1 MLLSVNAREAWRS
14 LKASKQRTILALLG
28 VIIGIGSVMAML
40 SMGETI
46 KAKALA
52 EFRQMGTD
60 IISVRKGYTPESTGG
75 SGLNVDDFD
84 QLAKFSRN
92 IRETS
97 PEVSTWGKI
106 RAGQAEVDSS
116 IKGVRPVFLHINKLK
131 MASGRFLTVF
141 DEDRSFCVLGG
152 KTYERLIR
160 EGARPPISEVTL
172 RGLPFQVLGVL
183 EPAQLG
189 FRSEEVDSAVFMPM
203 GLADRMGGFEGASRI
218 TVRLWPTSDHDVA
231 SAEINK
237 LWNKLNQGNS
247 VLEIDSPK
255 QLLEQMAKQMRLYTL
270 LLAAVASISLVVGGV
285 GIMNMMLVSVTER
298 RREIGIRRALGAQRG
313 DITSQFL
320 VESVILSLVGGVI
333 GIALGVGACFAVSE
347 FNGWDAVIPMD
358 AMGLCLGVAMAVGLF
373 FGYYPARKASHL
385 DVIVALK
392 AE

>member
-40 SMGETI
+40 SVGETV

-60 IISVRKGYTPESTGG
+60 IITVRKGYVPDSFGG
-75 SGLNVDDFD
+75 GGLDVLDFD
-84 QLAKFSRN
+84 KVAKFSRN
-92 IRETS
+92 IREVS

-106 RAGQAEVDSS
+106 RAGNAEADAS
-116 IKGVRPVFLHINKLK
+116 IKGVRPVFKHIDKLH
-131 MASGRFLTVF
+131 MARGRFLTHF
-141 DEDRSFCVLGG
+141 DEERSFCVLGS
-152 KTYERLIR
+152 KIQETLVR
-160 EGARPPISEVTL
+160 EGARPPIDEVTL

-183 EPAQLG
+183 DPAQLG
-189 FRSEEVDSAVFMPM
+189 FRSDEVDSAVFIPL
-203 GLADRMGGFEGASRI
+203 GLADRMGGFQGASRI
-218 TVRLWPTSDHDVA
+218 TVRLWPESEHDVA
-231 SAEINK
+231 SAEINALWKK
-237 LWNKLNQGNS
+237 LTGGS
-247 VLEIDSPK
+247 SILEIDSPK

-298 RREIGIRRALGAQRG
+298 RREIGIRRALGAQRA

-320 VESVILSLVGGVI
+320 VESVILSLVGGII
-333 GIALGVGACFAVSE
+333 GIILGIGACFAVSK
-347 FNGWDAVIPMD
+347 FNDWNPVIPLD
-358 AMGLCLGVAMAVGLF
+358 AMGLCLAVAMAVGLF

>member
-1 MLLSVNAREAWRS
+1 MLLSVNTIEAWRS
-14 LKASKQRTILALLG
+14 LRASKQRTILALLG

-40 SMGETI
+40 SVGETV

-60 IISVRKGYTPESTGG
+60 IITVRKGYTPESIGG
-75 SGLNVDDFD
+75 SGMDVRDFD
-84 QLAKFSRN
+84 LVAEFSRN
-92 IRETS
+92 IRATS

-106 RAGQAEVDSS
+106 RAGQAETDTS
-116 IKGVRPVFLHINKLK
+116 IKGVRPIFMKINKLT
-131 MASGRFLTVF
+131 MARGRFLTSF
-141 DEDRSFCVLGG
+141 DKDRSFCVLGS
-152 KTYERLIR
+152 KTKQKLIR
-160 EGARPPISEVTL
+160 EGAGLPIDEVTL

-183 EPAQLG
+183 EPAHLG
-189 FRSEEVDSAVFMPM
+189 FRSDEVDSAVFIPL

-218 TVRLWPTSDHDVA
+218 TVRLWPDSDHDVS
-231 SAEINK
+231 SAEISRLWEK
-237 LWNKLNQGNS
+237 LTGGS
-247 VLEIDSPK
+247 SILEIDSPK

-298 RREIGIRRALGAQRG
+298 RREIGIRRALGAQRS

-320 VESVILSLVGGVI
+320 VESVILSLVGGAI
-333 GIALGVGACFAVSE
+333 GILLGVGACFALSE
-347 FNGWDAVIPMD
+347 FNGWSPVIPMD
-358 AMGLCLGVAMAVGLF
+358 ALGLCLGVAMAVGLF